1 MKKFFALA
9 LVSILLISAAAAS
22 GQKESGKDL
31 SLQNVVDKGTFVL
44 GLDDSFP
51 PMGFR
56 DENGEI
62 VGFDIDVAR
71 EVASRLG
78 TELVPQPIDWNAKEQ
93 ELATGNIDCIWNGMT
108 VTDELKEAILLTDP
122 YLVNQQVVVV
132 RSADKDKYKT
142 TADLANAQSIAF
154 EGGSAAE
161 SVLGDLNID
170 ESKLLSQEKQLDTF
184 LEVKTGSSDIAVVD
198 KTLAQSI
205 CGTGDYKDLTFVD
218 VGFAEEEFAV
228 GFRKSDSELCSQ
240 IDELL
245 AKYATD
251 GTIAGL
257 KEKYGI
263 N

>member
-1 MKKFFALA
+1 MKKLLA
-9 LVSILLISAAAAS
+9 ILCSLVLLLTGIVAFSAC
-22 GQKESGKDL
+22 GGDGETIKVGVTLYD
-31 SLQNVVDKGTFVL
+31 
-44 GLDDSFP
+44 
-51 PMGFR
+51 PMDYK
-56 DENGEI
+56 DENGEW
-62 VGFDIDVAR
+62 VGFDA
-71 EVASRLG
+71 ELAEKAFGELG
-78 TELVPQPIDWNAKEQ
+78 YNVEFVEIVWETKIVSLNAKE
-93 ELATGNIDCIWNGMT
+93 IDCIWNGMT

-240 IDELL
+240 IDDLL